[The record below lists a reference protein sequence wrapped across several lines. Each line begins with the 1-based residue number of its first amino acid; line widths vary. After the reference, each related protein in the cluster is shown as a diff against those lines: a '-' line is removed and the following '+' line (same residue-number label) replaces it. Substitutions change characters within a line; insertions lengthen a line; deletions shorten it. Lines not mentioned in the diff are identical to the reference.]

1 MLLNY
6 ELTTHLENDALWC
19 HSRYRILSSWIGG
32 FSTGEA
38 TPLSEIKIFNT
49 RPFNAVVLQPEVLS
63 ASSRC
68 DSDEQKWLKRHFDML
83 KHESS
88 SWPSQPLL
96 QQQWKVISWGWEM
109 WKGKFGNSMKFL
121 DTWQKVLVS
130 PYGWELH
137 EFFNG
142 IKNDVNI
149 YGSCFLDIFNQRVLF
164 SILIKMLWY
173 PSQAQRSW
181 KKKRNWNDI
190 KIETA
195 LASEGIF
202 DKCQLLIPLILN
214 QKSLKDNTVS
224 NLWP

>member
-1 MLLNY
+1 MRLCYNKRFCLPAAGVT
-6 ELTTHLENDALWC
+6 LM
-19 HSRYRILSSWIGG
+19 SR
-32 FSTGEA
+32 
-38 TPLSEIKIFNT
+38 
-49 RPFNAVVLQPEVLS
+49 
-63 ASSRC
+63 SR
-68 DSDEQKWLKRHFDML
+68 SRRLKRHFDML

-137 EFFNG
+137 VFFYG

-149 YGSCFLDIFNQRVLF
+149 YGSCFLDTFNQRVLC

-181 KKKRNWNDI
+181 GKKEKLEWYQNWNSFSFWGHI
-190 KIETA
+190 
-195 LASEGIF
+195 
-202 DKCQLLIPLILN
+202 
-214 QKSLKDNTVS
+214 
-224 NLWP
+224 

>member
-1 MLLNY
+1 MQLCYNQRFCLPAAGVTLMSRSGFNDI
-6 ELTTHLENDALWC
+6 LTCWNMKVHLDRVNPSCSNNGRW
-19 HSRYRILSSWIGG
+19 YREDGKCEKGSLATAWSFLILDKSMR
-32 FSTGEA
+32 T
-38 TPLSEIKIFNT
+38 
-49 RPFNAVVLQPEVLS
+49 
-63 ASSRC
+63 C
-68 DSDEQKWLKRHFDML
+68 
-83 KHESS
+83 
-88 SWPSQPLL
+88 
-96 QQQWKVISWGWEM
+96 KVS
-109 WKGKFGNSMKFL
+109 
-121 DTWQKVLVS
+121 VS

-137 EFFNG
+137 VFFYG

-149 YGSCFLDIFNQRVLF
+149 YGSCFLDTFNQRVLF

-181 KKKRNWNDI
+181 EKKRNWNDI

-202 DKCQLLIPLILN
+202 NKSQLLIPLILN